1 MKKTAKN
8 TAPKA
13 EKKKFRVPLAAK
25 IAGGLVLLLFVALCG
40 FTIISTQCVPGRD
53 RRHDPGRRDE
63 PQRSCG

>member
-40 FTIISTQCVPGRD
+40 FT
-53 RRHDPGRRDE
+53 DPGRRDE